1 MLTLVN
7 MRIGMKN
14 VLIAIMIVI
23 TSTLT
28 IKIVKMCLTVISAYN
43 GHYEIIL
50 NEKLRDQ
57 FYISG

>member
-1 MLTLVN
+1 MLTLVR
-7 MRIGMKN
+7 MIICMEN
-14 VLIAIMIVI
+14 VVIAIMIVI

-28 IKIVKMCLTVISAYN
+28 TKIVKLCVTAISAYN

-57 FYISG
+57 FTF